1 MSLVTKSIWLCDN
14 MIYSDTYLFRQ
25 GNDAQVF
32 LELKKM
38 HEFKFLIDCMSEFWN
53 HWFNP
58 DNED

>member
-1 MSLVTKSIWLCDN
+1 

-25 GNDAQVF
+25 GNDAQIF

-38 HEFKFLIDCMSEFWN
+38 HEFKFLIDCMNEFWN
-53 HWFNP
+53 HSFNP